1 MNRMPLD
8 IYEIDM
14 MPRAQK
20 VYLMR
25 YGWHFNKQAYLYAS
39 DLMRKRNKQ
48 TEKLEKVPRYT
59 KDEVDALL
67 QRHNVQVE
75 HKGGYDYVYAAQMCR
90 ADYLGSSIADEQHLA
105 LYVKDTCDDADGGDG
120 AIMRKWYASMVG
132 SGEPVEWEDLLEEE

>member
-1 MNRMPLD
+1 
-8 IYEIDM
+8 M

-25 YGWHFNKQAYLYAS
+25 YGWHFNKRAYMYAS

-67 QRHNVQVE
+67 QRNNVQVE

-90 ADYLGSSIADEQHLA
+90 ADLLGSSVPDEQHLA
-105 LYVKDTCDDADGGDG
+105 LYIKDTCDDVDGGDG
-120 AIMRKWYASMVG
+120 VVMRRWYASMVA

>member
-1 MNRMPLD
+1 MPLD
-8 IYEIDM
+8 IYEVDM

-67 QRHNVQVE
+67 QRNNVQVE
-75 HKGGYDYVYAAQMCR
+75 HKGGYDYIYAAQMCR
-90 ADYLGSSIADEQHLA
+90 AILLGSSVPDEQHLA
-105 LYVKDTCDDADGGDG
+105 LYVKDTCDDVGGGDG
-120 AIMRKWYASMVG
+120 VVMRKWYASMVG
-132 SGEPVEWEDLLEEE
+132 SGEPVEWEDLLENE

>member
-1 MNRMPLD
+1 MPLD
-8 IYEIDM
+8 IYEVDM

-67 QRHNVQVE
+67 QRNNVQVE

-90 ADYLGSSIADEQHLA
+90 ANLLGSSVPDEQHLA
-105 LYVKDTCDDADGGDG
+105 LYVKDTCDDVGAGDG
-120 AIMRKWYASMVG
+120 VVMRKWYASMVG
-132 SGEPVEWEDLLEEE
+132 SGEPVEWEDLLEDE

>member
-8 IYEIDM
+8 IYEVDM

-67 QRHNVQVE
+67 QRNNVQVE

-90 ADYLGSSIADEQHLA
+90 AVLLGSSVPDEQHLA
-105 LYVKDTCDDADGGDG
+105 LYVKDTCDDVGGGDG
-120 AIMRKWYASMVG
+120 VVMRKWYASMVG
-132 SGEPVEWEDLLEEE
+132 SGEPVEWEDLLEDE